1 MPVCER
7 PWQRKLATDKHELY
21 NISVLVCER
30 PCIGLTNHYAAD
42 NRRLLMYLT
51 GYHDDNQPTAMTV
64 RKMNSTSI

>member
-1 MPVCER
+1 MEAV
-7 PWQRKLATDKHELY
+7 
-21 NISVLVCER
+21 
-30 PCIGLTNHYAAD
+30 TNHYAAD